1 MTRSLPGFAL
11 LACLLALPGLTAC
24 APAVLTSQASALF
37 NHPASKTSD
46 GTILSMRQVAAPAQP
61 AGGTGGAMNA
71 MTAGSSGATGGGW
84 SSMMT
89 GGLSGMLPGGLGGS
103 SMSNLSNITGT
114 APPAKPA
121 STAANHGQ
129 ATEFTL
135 RMDDGSTQT
144 VVLGDAQGLHTGD
157 RVEIVR
163 GDKTS
168 LVHVS

>member
-1 MTRSLPGFAL
+1 
-11 LACLLALPGLTAC
+11 
-24 APAVLTSQASALF
+24 
-37 NHPASKTSD
+37 
-46 GTILSMRQVAAPAQP
+46 
-61 AGGTGGAMNA
+61 MNA

-157 RVEIVR
+157 RVEVVR